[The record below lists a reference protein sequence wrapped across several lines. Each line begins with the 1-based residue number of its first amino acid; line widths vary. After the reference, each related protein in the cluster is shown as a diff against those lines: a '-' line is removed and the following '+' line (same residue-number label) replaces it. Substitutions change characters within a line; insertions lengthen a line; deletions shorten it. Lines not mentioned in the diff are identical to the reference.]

1 MKRLYIVIALLLLPA
16 INLERANAQNTVLQ
30 REVLDVVEDVRG
42 RMEGCVEWEAT
53 KDLSL
58 EAGVEA
64 RFKNNM
70 RSTDR
75 IHTFIGAT
83 YDISKHLAI
92 GGEYILINMYDSEIN
107 GWESNRHR
115 VNCNIEGD
123 VKVGDV
129 ELSLRERVQM
139 TFRTDEVKL
148 YEKANPEAILRS
160 RLMATYKIPK
170 SRWSPYLLFE
180 LHNTLN
186 TPKPMAKLEY
196 YNGETFCYVNRLR
209 GGVGAKYRINRNNR
223 LDFYYYID
231 FDRSYDIDYK
241 KSGVIKPVA
250 LERELRH
257 IFGISYKFK
266 L

>member
-1 MKRLYIVIALLLLPA
+1 MKRIHIILASLFLSLSYAT
-16 INLERANAQNTVLQ
+16 AQEFVPK
-30 REVLDVVEDVRG
+30 REIMDVVSDVRG
-42 RMEGCVEWEAT
+42 RMEGAIEWSVT
-53 KDLSL
+53 KNLSL
-58 EAGVEA
+58 EAGVES
-64 RFKNNM
+64 RFKDNIG
-70 RSTDR
+70 SIDR
-75 IHTFIGAT
+75 IHTFVGAS
-83 YDISKHLAI
+83 YDINKYLTV
-92 GGEYILINMYDSEIN
+92 GGEYILINMYDSAVK

-115 VNCNIEGD
+115 TNLSIEGD
-123 VKVGDV
+123 VKVGDF
-129 ELSLRERVQM
+129 EFSLRERLQA

-160 RLMATYKIPK
+160 RFMTSYKIPN

-186 TPKPMAKLEY
+186 TPKPMANYKEFD
-196 YNGETFCYVNRLR
+196 GETFCYITRYR

-231 FDRSYDIDYK
+231 FDHSYDIDYHK
-241 KSGVIKPVA
+241 EGDLKPVK